1 MACGSMNRLIIL
13 SSKRWREKVM
23 ERGRVKWF
31 NANKGFGFISQE
43 GGEDVFVHF
52 SVIDMDGYKTLVEGA
67 EVQFEATKGD
77 KGLQATRVIS
87 I

>member
-1 MACGSMNRLIIL
+1 MQ
-13 SSKRWREKVM
+13 
-23 ERGRVKWF
+23 RGRIKWF
-31 NANKGFGFISQE
+31 NAGKGYGFISQE

-52 SVIDMDGYKTLVEGA
+52 SVIDMDGYKTLAEGT
-67 EVQFEATKGD
+67 EVQFEATKGE